1 MGGAGTISFEK
12 NFAKFT
18 VRKLSDLI
26 ENVMPH
32 FETYP
37 LLTKKYADFE
47 LFRQILFI
55 QLRSPQLLVA
65 GGLKEDWRANLF
77 SSPCF
82 FF

>member
-1 MGGAGTISFEK
+1 MFVTYAFYTVSRSILGGAGTISFEK

-26 ENVMPH
+26 EKVMPH

-47 LFRQILFI
+47 LFRQILLI
-55 QLRSPQLLVA
+55 IS
-65 GGLKEDWRANLF
+65 AN
-77 SSPCF
+77 P
-82 FF
+82 

>member
-26 ENVMPH
+26 EKVMPH

-37 LLTKKYADFE
+37 LLTKNYADFE

-65 GGLKEDWRANLF
+65 
-77 SSPCF
+77 
-82 FF
+82 